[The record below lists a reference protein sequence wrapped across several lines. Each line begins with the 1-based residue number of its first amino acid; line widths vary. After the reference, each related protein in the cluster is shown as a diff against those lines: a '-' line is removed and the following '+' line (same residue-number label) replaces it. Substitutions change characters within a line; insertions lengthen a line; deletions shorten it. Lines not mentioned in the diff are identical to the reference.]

1 MHVRDDRRAR
11 AELPSCPR
19 PATAHR
25 KRTSAEDLVGNRW
38 CCVLDGLPVVR
49 GLPKHQ
55 AGAQCKVT
63 RFFCRTCKLQS
74 TLPFYF
80 DSYEELDA
88 HVAATHS
95 AVSA

>member
-1 MHVRDDRRAR
+1 M
-11 AELPSCPR
+11 
-19 PATAHR
+19 
-25 KRTSAEDLVGNRW
+25 
-38 CCVLDGLPVVR
+38 PVVR